1 MNLQSTIEH
10 MPEVMYLRLKCAAET
25 GKWPEGTVVD
35 QAQRDTALQLI
46 MAYQARHLNS
56 DEMLTIGSD
65 GQMVHKNK
73 RQLKAGFST
82 AAKDKPITP
91 CAKPNS
97 DSESTNTENLTKSDI
112 AHFTNI

>member
-1 MNLQSTIEH
+1 MDLNSTIEN
-10 MPEVMYLRLKCAAET
+10 MPETMYLRLKCAAET
-25 GKWPEGTVVD
+25 GKWPEGTVVE

-46 MAYQARHLNS
+46 MAYQARYLNS

-73 RQLKAGFST
+73 RQLKEQFST

-91 CAKPNS
+91 CVKPSTN
-97 DSESTNTENLTKSDI
+97 SESTTKSDI
-112 AHFTNI
+112 AHFINL

>member
-1 MNLQSTIEH
+1 MNLQDTIEH
-10 MPEVMYLRLKCAAET
+10 MPEAMYLRLKCAAET

-35 QAQRDTALQLI
+35 KAQRDTALQLI

-73 RQLKAGFST
+73 RELKAQFST
-82 AAKDKPITP
+82 AAKDEL
-91 CAKPNS
+91 NS
-97 DSESTNTENLTKSDI
+97 SATESSTNNESSNKSNI
-112 AHFTNI
+112 AHFTNL

>member
-1 MNLQSTIEH
+1 
-10 MPEVMYLRLKCAAET
+10 MPEAMYLRLKCAAET
-25 GKWPEGTVVD
+25 GKWPEGTLVE

-73 RQLKAGFST
+73 RQLKEQFSS
-82 AAKDKPITP
+82 AAKDKAITP
-91 CAKPNS
+91 CVKPDTDNNKLVKH
-97 DSESTNTENLTKSDI
+97 TAKSDI
-112 AHFTNI
+112 AHFTNL

>member
-1 MNLQSTIEH
+1 MNLQDTIEH
-10 MPEVMYLRLKCAAET
+10 MPEAMYLRLKCAAET
-25 GKWPEGTVVD
+25 GKWPEGTVVE

-73 RQLKAGFST
+73 RQLKEQFSS
-82 AAKDKPITP
+82 AAKEETITSSTTVNP
-91 CAKPNS
+91 ENENS
-97 DSESTNTENLTKSDI
+97 TKSDI
-112 AHFTNI
+112 AHFTNL

>member
-1 MNLQSTIEH
+1 MNLANTIEN
-10 MPEVMYLRLKCAAET
+10 MPEAMYLRLKCAAET
-25 GKWPEGTVVD
+25 GKWPEGTVVE

-46 MAYQARHLNS
+46 MAYQARHLHS

-73 RQLKAGFST
+73 RQLKEQFST

-91 CAKPNS
+91 CAKPS
-97 DSESTNTENLTKSDI
+97 ADEKAHTTKSDI
-112 AHFTNI
+112 AHFTHL